1 MHVQASANFRD
12 RLREAMKKR
21 GVSQRELAERAR
33 TSYAGI
39 NRILQGRQVPTI
51 ELADRLSD
59 AVGVPLSKLLEKKSR
74 EVA

>member
-1 MHVQASANFRD
+1 MQASANFRE
-12 RLREAMKKR
+12 RLREAMKHR
-21 GVSQRELAERAR
+21 GVSQRELAERAH

-59 AVGVPLSKLLEKKSR
+59 AVGVPLAKLLEKKSR